1 MPQKKCFKKFSTEI
15 SEELLETT
23 LKFLFNLF
31 LWVFYYKNQDHAP
44 ISEIYFTRASSFWF
58 YIFSYGNWVSFDFL

>member
-44 ISEIYFTRASSFWF
+44 ISEIYFTRASSF
-58 YIFSYGNWVSFDFL
+58 